1 MKKILF
7 FVVLIFICFTG
18 CDNQKPLPIERVRT
32 LYPTCR
38 IVELSKDARK
48 FVVICPDN
56 KVWYVETMN
65 IWNNQITHV
74 RKVEEI
80 FDK

>member
-7 FVVLIFICFTG
+7 FVVLIFIICFVG
-18 CDNQKPLPIERVRT
+18 CKNQTPPIEKVRV

-38 IVELSKDARK
+38 TVELNKNS

-65 IWNNQITHV
+65 IWNNEITNV

-80 FDK
+80 PNK